1 LEDNSLSYWLDQV
14 YGTSFIA
21 HHLHQKIKI
30 IKRAQIFRFGM
41 FLSVLYI
48 LCMGNTDALL

>member
-41 FLSVLYI
+41 FLSVL
-48 LCMGNTDALL
+48 